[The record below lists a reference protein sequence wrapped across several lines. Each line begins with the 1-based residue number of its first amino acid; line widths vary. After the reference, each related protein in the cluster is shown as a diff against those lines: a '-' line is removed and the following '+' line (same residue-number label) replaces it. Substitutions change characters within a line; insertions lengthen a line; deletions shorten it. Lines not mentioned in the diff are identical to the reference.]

1 MPCAARL
8 TVLAVL
14 TPFFLA
20 RTMWVS
26 LGLVALSLAFAGSHR
41 RRLHELGIGR
51 RACGF
56 YHRLALHHP
65 PHPRSIAPGCGSR
78 SPTSYE
84 AGGVIL
90 IVYRWRLGSRP
101 PGRGGIE
108 ASYPASIGRALTP
121 LSGADGLN
129 WQMVVALLT
138 SFVRKENT
146 IATLAVLYGATQ
158 GGAGLGAA
166 LQAAMTPAAALAF
179 LTAQML
185 FIPCVATVATIRQET
200 NSWRWTIA
208 SVILLLAVS
217 LAMGMLVY
225 QIAVRF

>member
-1 MPCAARL
+1 MPSIDDTWQYFAA
-8 TVLAVL
+8 
-14 TPFFLA
+14 
-20 RTMWVS
+20 
-26 LGLVALSLAFAGSHR
+26 
-41 RRLHELGIGR
+41 
-51 RACGF
+51 
-56 YHRLALHHP
+56 
-65 PHPRSIAPGCGSR
+65 
-78 SPTSYE
+78 
-84 AGGVIL
+84 
-90 IVYRWRLGSRP
+90 
-101 PGRGGIE
+101 
-108 ASYPASIGRALTP
+108 
-121 LSGADGLN
+121 
-129 WQMVVALLT
+129 
-138 SFVRKENT
+138 
-146 IATLAVLYGATQ
+146 LAVLYGATQ